1 MKKTYFVISG
11 KCRKFKNSKISNI
24 FEKMMANLS
33 ITKHFLSI
41 NFTKCENEDDEQSRK
56 INNQEKEEK
65 AR

>member
-11 KCRKFKNSKISNI
+11 KCRKFKNSKISKI

-41 NFTKCENEDDEQSRK
+41 NFTKCQNEDDGQSRK

>member
-1 MKKTYFVISG
+1 MKKIYFVISG

-24 FEKMMANLS
+24 FEKVMANLS
-33 ITKHFLSI
+33 ITKNFISI
-41 NFTKCENEDDEQSRK
+41 NFTKCENEDDQQSRK

>member
-41 NFTKCENEDDEQSRK
+41 NFAKCKNEDDEQSRK

>member
-24 FEKMMANLS
+24 FEKMMTNLS
-33 ITKHFLSI
+33 ITKYFRSI
-41 NFTKCENEDDEQSRK
+41 NFTKCENEDDQQSRK

>member
-1 MKKTYFVISG
+1 MKKIYFVISG

-24 FEKMMANLS
+24 FEKMMTNLS
-33 ITKHFLSI
+33 ITKYFRSI
-41 NFTKCENEDDEQSRK
+41 NFTKCENEDDQQSRK

>member
-11 KCRKFKNSKISNI
+11 KCRKFKNSKISKI

-41 NFTKCENEDDEQSRK
+41 NFTKCQNEDDEQSRK

>member
-1 MKKTYFVISG
+1 
-11 KCRKFKNSKISNI
+11 
-24 FEKMMANLS
+24 MMANLS

-41 NFTKCENEDDEQSRK
+41 NFTKCQNEDDEQSRK